1 MLRDLPDSSPSEAI
15 DRWRSEVTDAANEII
30 ASLGDGGDDHR
41 MQALET
47 LMRLQS
53 ELAEVAT
60 KVRRVEGAP
69 NWKPRHKSK
78 ATFKAHEKRRAA

>member
-1 MLRDLPDSSPSEAI
+1 MLRDLNDSSPSEAI
-15 DRWRSEVTDAANEII
+15 DRWRSEVTDAAAEII

-41 MQALET
+41 VLALEK

-60 KVRRVEGAP
+60 RVRRVEVAP
-69 NWKPRHKSK
+69 DWKPRHKSK
-78 ATFKAHEKRRAA
+78 AIFKAHEKRRAA